1 MIINGDT
8 LAHLG
13 TQHIAEG
20 HRAIEQ
26 RRIHVIGRQAAVA
39 PRLQALGRCNR
50 NPRRSWSRAQPSFP
64 VRYADSDYSQNATTI
79 IIIDE

>member
-13 TQHIAEG
+13 TQRIAEG
-20 HRAIEQ
+20 HRAIDQ

-39 PRLQALGRCNR
+39 PRLQALV
-50 NPRRSWSRAQPSFP
+50 S
-64 VRYADSDYSQNATTI
+64 V
-79 IIIDE
+79 